1 MRRTLRLASAVAACG
16 ILVAGLAGCG
26 DERPQAGGAPEPVA
40 AASGEAAVQPASA
53 PASASASASASPSAS
68 PSPRRSATSAP
79 AGGGSGGGTGGGS
92 STGGARTSGK
102 PDASSTGV
110 RPGTQLTVVNGDQ
123 TFSTAN
129 QVISG
134 KDFHGFV
141 KVTGKNI
148 RFVNCIFR
156 GRATS
161 SNNALLDTDRGTGTV
176 VEDSEFVPSNP
187 SATLDG
193 IYANNISIYR
203 ANVHGSVDGVKTG
216 SNVLVQDSYI
226 HDMSW
231 FASDPN
237 QGGGATHNDGV
248 QGFLGDSNVV
258 LKHNNI
264 DMSTSKEANAAFQ
277 DSAKNSRVEDNW
289 LDGGGCTLNFS
300 HVNAPLGGIAVVN
313 NRFGRH
319 SFYNCPILLS
329 TQTTLSANS
338 GNVWVDTGKP
348 IPAPQRH
355 D

>member
-1 MRRTLRLASAVAACG
+1 MQRTLRFATAAAACG
-16 ILVAGLAGCG
+16 ILVTALAACKDGSAT
-26 DERPQAGGAPEPVA
+26 AGGGAKPSASAEASAPVEPVA
-40 AASGEAAVQPASA
+40 SDPASPSA
-53 PASASASASASPSAS
+53 PAGASASPT
-68 PSPRRSATSAP
+68 PRKSTTTKP
-79 AGGGSGGGTGGGS
+79 PGGGGSTGGP
-92 STGGARTSGK
+92 RTSGK

-110 RPGTQLTVVNGDQ
+110 RPGVSLTVVNGDQ
-123 TFSTAN
+123 TFSTDN

-134 KDFHGFV
+134 RDFRGFV
-141 KVTGKNI
+141 KVSGKNV

-161 SNNALLDTDRGTGTV
+161 SNNALLDTGKGTGTV

-187 SATLDG
+187 SATLID
-193 IYANNISIYR
+193 IDANNVSIYR
-203 ANVHGSVDGVKTG
+203 ANIHGSVDGVQTG
-216 SNVLVQDSYI
+216 SNVLIQDSYI

-237 QGGGATHNDGV
+237 QGGGPTHNDGV

-258 LKHNNI
+258 LRHNNI
-264 DMSTSKEANAAFQ
+264 DMSTTKDGNAAFQ
-277 DSAKNSRVEDNW
+277 NSAKNSRVEDNW
-289 LDGGGCTLNFS
+289 LDGGGCTLNFN

-319 SFYNCPILLS
+319 SFFKCPILLS

-338 GNVWVDTGKP
+338 GNVWADTGQA

>member
-1 MRRTLRLASAVAACG
+1 
-16 ILVAGLAGCG
+16 
-26 DERPQAGGAPEPVA
+26 
-40 AASGEAAVQPASA
+40 
-53 PASASASASASPSAS
+53 
-68 PSPRRSATSAP
+68 
-79 AGGGSGGGTGGGS
+79 
-92 STGGARTSGK
+92 
-102 PDASSTGV
+102 V

-123 TFSTAN
+123 TFSTDG
-129 QVISG
+129 QVVSG

-148 RFVNCIFR
+148 RFVNCFFR

-161 SNNALLDTDRGTGTV
+161 SNNALLDTTRGSGTV
-176 VEDSEFVPSNP
+176 VEDSEFVPSSP
-187 SATLDG
+187 SATLID
-193 IYANNISIYR
+193 IDANSVSVYR
-203 ANVHGSVDGVKTG
+203 ANIHGSVDGVQTG
-216 SNVLVQDSYI
+216 SNVLIQDSYI
-226 HDMSW
+226 HDLSW

-237 QGGGATHNDGV
+237 QGGGPTHNDGV

-258 LKHNNI
+258 LRHNNI
-264 DMSTSKEANAAFQ
+264 DLSTTKDGNAAFQ

-289 LDGGGCTLNFS
+289 LDGGGCTLNFN

-319 SFYNCPILLS
+319 SFFNCPILLS

-338 GNVWVDTGKP
+338 GNVWADTGQP

>member
-1 MRRTLRLASAVAACG
+1 MLSALRIATAAAACG
-16 ILVAGLAGCG
+16 VLVVGVAGCKDDG
-26 DERPQAGGAPEPVA
+26 RPSAGGSTQPSTSA
-40 AASGEAAVQPASA
+40 AASVDPSNSPAGS
-53 PASASASASASPSAS
+53 PSASASASASATRKP
-68 PSPRRSATSAP
+68 TSAP
-79 AGGGSGGGTGGGS
+79 PTGGGGGGGSTGGP
-92 STGGARTSGK
+92 RTNGK

-123 TFSTAN
+123 TFSTDN

-148 RFVNCIFR
+148 RFVNCVFR

-193 IYANNISIYR
+193 VYANNLSIYR
-203 ANVHGSVDGVKTG
+203 ANIHGSVDGVKTG

-264 DMSTSKEANAAFQ
+264 DMSTTHDGNAAFQ
-277 DSAKNSRVEDNW
+277 DSAKNARVEDNW
-289 LDGGGCTLNFS
+289 LDGGGCTLNFN
-300 HVNAPLGGIAVVN
+300 HVNAPLGGIVVIN

-319 SFYNCPILLS
+319 SSFKCPILLS
-329 TQTTLSANS
+329 TQTTLTTNS
-338 GNVWVDTGKP
+338 GNVWADTGQP

>member
-1 MRRTLRLASAVAACG
+1 MHRTLRFATAAAACG
-16 ILVAGLAGCG
+16 ILITSLAACKDGLAT
-26 DERPQAGGAPEPVA
+26 AGGGATPPPS
-40 AASGEAAVQPASA
+40 ASAEASAGAGIGAGASASPSA
-53 PASASASASASPSAS
+53 PASASASPT
-68 PSPRRSATSAP
+68 PKKPTTSAP
-79 AGGGSGGGTGGGS
+79 PGGGGGGGD
-92 STGGARTSGK
+92 STGGPRTSGK

-123 TFSTAN
+123 TYSTDG

-161 SNNALLDTDRGTGTV
+161 SNAALLDTNRGTGTV

-187 SATLDG
+187 SATING
-193 IYANNISIYR
+193 IDANNVSVYR
-203 ANVHGSVDGVKTG
+203 ANIHGSVDGVQTG
-216 SNVLVQDSYI
+216 SNVLIQDSYI
-226 HDMSW
+226 HDMHW

-237 QGGGATHNDGV
+237 QGGGPTHNDGV

-258 LKHNNI
+258 LRHNNI
-264 DMSTSKEANAAFQ
+264 DMSTTKDGNAAFQ

-300 HVNAPLGGIAVVN
+300 HVNAPLGGIAIVN

-319 SFYNCPILLS
+319 SGYVNCPILVS
-329 TQTTLSANS
+329 TQVTLSAIS
-338 GNVWVDTGKP
+338 GNVWADNGQP